1 MPEVA
6 TDPPPAPKARSRA
19 PLPGPRVLVADD
31 NSVVLQVTVA
41 MLGQMGCRV
50 MAVSGGLLA
59 LEALSTG
66 DFDLALLDCRMPDL
80 DGTRAVRAFRE
91 LEQGRGGRRLPIV
104 ALSGNT
110 DSTDRAACHEAG
122 MDGFLGKPFGQLDL
136 LETVRRFVPHATQGP
151 AAPVAAPLPMPERR
165 FTPQPTEAI
174 DMAVLAELESMRP
187 GLRDRVFALFMRDS
201 PALVNAIVVAAG
213 ALDEAEL
220 THAAHRLKSGAA
232 NLGARRLVRLCDAL
246 EAIGRGGESAR
257 AVELARELSREFNAV
272 TAEIEL
278 LKRPEAKT

>member
-6 TDPPPAPKARSRA
+6 TDPPPAPKTRSRA
-19 PLPGPRVLVADD
+19 PLSGPRVLVADD

-50 MAVSGGLLA
+50 MAVTGGLLA

-80 DGTRAVRAFRE
+80 DGIRAVRAFRE
-91 LEQGRGGRRLPIV
+91 LEQGRGARRLPIV

-110 DSTDRAACHEAG
+110 DAVDRAACHEAG

-136 LETVRRFVPHATQGP
+136 LETVRRFVPHAVQAPG
-151 AAPVAAPLPMPERR
+151 APVALPQRH
-165 FTPQPTEAI
+165 FTPQPTGAI
-174 DMAVLAELESMRP
+174 DRGVLAELEAMRP
-187 GLRDRVFALFMRDS
+187 GLRDRVFALFQRDS
-201 PALVNAIVVAAG
+201 PALVSAIVSAAE

-220 THAAHRLKSGAA
+220 TRSAHRLKSGAA
-232 NLGARRLVRLCDAL
+232 NLGARRMVRLCDAL
-246 EAIGRGGESAR
+246 EAIGRGGEPAR
-257 AVELARELSREFNAV
+257 AVELATELAREFAAV
-272 TAEIEL
+272 TAEIEQ
-278 LKRPEAKT
+278 LKRPEAMT